1 MNKIITTII
10 LTILSLNLSA
20 QWTPTSVSDL
30 CMYGTENNGDLY
42 VTTYANGVYKTNNL
56 VGWDSISNGLPLST
70 SPNLEFVPIY
80 MLLTEG
86 DTLFAATREGI
97 YKSID
102 GGQNW
107 IKKSNGITIGSGA
120 SWEFTMS
127 IYRTN
132 DGALLTGG
140 NAGIYKSTDDGEN
153 WVLTNITD
161 NKVVNFIEHNGILFA
176 GRSAGSSPNGY
187 KSIDNGV
194 TWQVLNSP
202 FPIDTYFSEGNNLFI
217 CGLGVALSTNNGLT
231 WTLLNEGLNSDP
243 NSFDIVKIDN
253 ILLTTDNAGVSR
265 SFNNG
270 QNWELFSDGL
280 PQTTDF
286 NEIIAFNNKLITVGT
301 AGVWQ
306 RDRSQVLGT
315 DDNYKTDFSCNIYPN
330 PCKSSTTF
338 TFTLNQPSDVEI
350 NIYDFKGQKVS
361 SVIKKQLTSGV
372 NNIQWDR
379 NKEYLKSG
387 IYLCELIINNNKTD
401 VLKLILE

>member
-1 MNKIITTII
+1 MNKRITTILLMI
-10 LTILSLNLSA
+10 ISFHLSA
-20 QWTPTSVSDL
+20 QWNPTNISDI
-30 CMYGTENNGDLY
+30 CNYVTKNNGDLY
-42 VTTYANGVYKTNNL
+42 VTTYSNGIYKTDNL
-56 VGWDSISNGLPLST
+56 IDWDSISNGLPLST
-70 SPNLEFVPIY
+70 SQNLEFVPIY
-80 MLLTEG
+80 MLLAEG

-97 YKSID
+97 YKTIN

-107 IKKSNGITIGSGA
+107 IKKSNGIAIGSGA
-120 SWEFTMS
+120 ISEFTMS

-231 WTLLNEGLNSDP
+231 WTLLNQGLNSDP

-253 ILLTTDNAGVSR
+253 TLLTTDNAGVSR

-280 PQTTDF
+280 PNTTDF
-286 NEIIAFNNKLITVGT
+286 NEIIAFNDKLITLGT

-306 RDRSQVLGT
+306 RDRSEVLSI
-315 DDNYKTDFSCNIYPN
+315 DDNYKTDFSYNIYPN

-338 TFTLNQPSDVEI
+338 SFTINQTSDVEI
-350 NIYDFKGQKVS
+350 NIYNFKGQKVS
-361 SVIKKQLTSGV
+361 SVIKKQLSSGV
-372 NNIQWDR
+372 NQIQWDR
-379 NKEYLKSG
+379 NKEYSNSG
-387 IYLCELIINNNKTD
+387 IYLCELIINNTKTD